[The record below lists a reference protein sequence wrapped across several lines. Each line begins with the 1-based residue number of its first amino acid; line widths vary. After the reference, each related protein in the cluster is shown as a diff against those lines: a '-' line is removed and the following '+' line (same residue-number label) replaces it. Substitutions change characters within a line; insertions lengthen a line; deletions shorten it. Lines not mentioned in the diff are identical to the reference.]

1 MSYTPN
7 ATRHMNQNQ
16 KQTLGRSM
24 SEIQTK
30 TDEVVEVVKAEKM
43 TQEQLLL
50 AAGMDIGRIQVADFF
65 LKIGTSV
72 LVSSFENIKKSKVWE
87 SVTNKNSSDGR
98 KYQSLDEFCQVNLG
112 KSYKRLQEMSGN
124 MRVMGEEA
132 FEQAEKIGL
141 RQSDYN
147 IIKSLPAPKQDAI
160 KEALS
165 EGASKEDLQRVLRD
179 FIVSS
184 QQELDLLTEDVA
196 QRDKKISN
204 LNVVCD
210 KVEAELRVE
219 KRKHSH
225 RSANQRPIEAEVLH
239 LSAAEA
245 VRQIQLAMGTLIE
258 LMHSDKLHKLHE
270 RWRPAA
276 VHALLASV
284 YAVAKDAE
292 RLAESARDAGLDVSD
307 DPTAIVQAYWQPAEA
322 AKLDELLT
330 SLKLTHDAVHHN
342 IQVDAEANPN
352 IPARKGRKTQRQDV
366 AA

>member
-1 MSYTPN
+1 
-7 ATRHMNQNQ
+7 MNKIQ
-16 KQTLGRSM
+16 KQPVETS
-24 SEIQTK
+24 SIVQQTK
-30 TDEVVEVVKAEKM
+30 SNVEDAVAFGANLGGFNAM
-43 TQEQLLL
+43 GLIATIAITSQLN
-50 AAGMDIGRIQVADFF
+50 M
-65 LKIGTSV
+65 
-72 LVSSFENIKKSKVWE
+72 FENAKKSMVWTE
-87 SVTNKNSSDGR
+87 LLDATGR
-98 KYQSLDEFCQVNLG
+98 NYSNFDDFCKERLN
-112 KSYKRLQEMSGN
+112 KSYRRLQEICGN
-124 MRVMGEEA
+124 RDVLGESA
-132 FEQAEKIGL
+132 FEYAEKIGL

-179 FIVSS
+179 FIAST